1 MARLIISVDV
11 AGVRAI
17 AGPVT
22 GAAVLYDSEA
32 REPIFAMKNKR
43 GELVRFSL
51 REPKK
56 IPNALI
62 PGIVAHLRRTALSC
76 AFVHRPA
83 RMVTTSKEAAWIA
96 MGQAA
101 ARAAER
107 AVHQNI
113 ALCQVG
119 SDELE
124 IHIPPGGHCPYAL
137 VGRVGQR
144 PVTMDWRRGAAFI
157 LARAAHFDA
166 LNEIHRR
173 FPQYDFPNNRGNTS
187 QLHLKAIR
195 RFGRTPEHRN
205 HA

>member
-62 PGIVAHLRRTALSC
+62 PGIVAQLYAAVPAVLHGAAALTVLAHLQKLIAEREVREEPTG
-76 AFVHRPA
+76 HYRPA
-83 RMVTTSKEAAWIA
+83 FLPE
-96 MGQAA
+96 
-101 ARAAER
+101 
-107 AVHQNI
+107 
-113 ALCQVG
+113 
-119 SDELE
+119 
-124 IHIPPGGHCPYAL
+124 
-137 VGRVGQR
+137 GR
-144 PVTMDWRRGAAFI
+144 
-157 LARAAHFDA
+157 
-166 LNEIHRR
+166 
-173 FPQYDFPNNRGNTS
+173 
-187 QLHLKAIR
+187 
-195 RFGRTPEHRN
+195 
-205 HA
+205 